1 MPPRLL
7 TPNRTPTPGSVPA
20 IPNVSPSAILAL
32 WETSI
37 AQATGIISRGLACT
51 GGGVKGP
58 GVTLL
63 TLPSAAAHSSTAFF
77 PDVGVSATGYESH
90 ARQARDAGGGGFAVV
105 QLRGESAA
113 ARNEEGA
120 LAAMNAGALLVV
132 LDAPRA
138 WSDHDRLL
146 ITSVAA
152 LLSSTIELHQE
163 LAQHMLVEDELRQLA
178 LRDQLTGV
186 PNSAL
191 FLDRLGHAIER
202 ARRHKEFR
210 FAVLALDLDRF
221 QSINNSLGRA
231 IGDEVLTEIARRLE
245 QCVRGEDMVARSGG
259 DEFAI
264 LLESLSDDS
273 DGGRVAGRMQR
284 SIAAPIETSEG
295 EVYTS
300 ASIGIVLSSSGLD
313 VPGKLMQQ
321 AGIAMSRAKSAGRA
335 RYEMF
340 DSVMHAKA
348 LARLRMETD
357 LRHALERDEFELYYQ
372 PLITLD
378 SGRITELVAL
388 IRWRHPGRGIVPPLE
403 FIPVAEDTGLIVPI
417 GSWVLARACADMRA
431 WQERHPRAVPLSLS
445 VNLSPKQFAQPG
457 FVQFV
462 AETVE
467 ASGLDPHTLR
477 LEITESFAIEDPER
491 TREYLT
497 QLRALGI
504 RIYLDDFGTGYSS
517 LSQLHQLPLDGI
529 KIDRT
534 FVMRMEERPVN
545 RQLVHTVRDLAGNI
559 GVVAVAEGVETRSQ
573 LEALR
578 AIGCES
584 AQGYLFS
591 RPVPVSDI
599 EVMLGADPR
608 W

>member
-1 MPPRLL
+1 MK
-7 TPNRTPTPGSVPA
+7 V
-20 IPNVSPSAILAL
+20 IPDVSPAAIAAL
-32 WETSI
+32 WEASI
-37 AQATGIISRGLACT
+37 LQATGIISRGLACASRGET
-51 GGGVKGP
+51 KGSA
-58 GVTLL
+58 VTLL
-63 TLPSAAAHSSTAFF
+63 TLPSAAAHTAAEFF
-77 PDVGVSATGYESH
+77 SDVGAAAGEYESH
-90 ARQARDAGGGGFAVV
+90 ARQARGAGGGAFAVV
-105 QLRGESAA
+105 PLRGESA
-113 ARNEEGA
+113 REEMDNHA
-120 LAAMNAGALLVV
+120 LATMNVGALLVV
-132 LDAPRA
+132 LDGSRD

-146 ITSVAA
+146 VTSVAA
-152 LLSSTIELHQE
+152 LLATTIELHQE
-163 LAQHMLVEDELRQLA
+163 LAQHLLVEDELRQLV
-178 LRDQLTGV
+178 LRDPLTGV

-191 FLDRLGHAIER
+191 FLDRLEHAIER

-231 IGDEVLTEIARRLE
+231 VGDEVLKEVARRLE

-284 SIAAPIETSEG
+284 AIAAPIETSEG
-295 EVYTS
+295 EVFTS
-300 ASIGIVLSSSGLD
+300 ASIGIVLSSSGLEA
-313 VPGKLMQQ
+313 PGRLLQQ

-340 DSVMHAKA
+340 DGIMHAKA

-372 PLITLD
+372 PLVALD
-378 SGRITELVAL
+378 SGRITELEAL
-388 IRWRHPGRGIVPPLE
+388 IRWRHPRRGIVPPLE

-417 GSWVLARACADMRA
+417 GSWVLAKACADMRR
-431 WQERHPRAVPLSLS
+431 WQDRYPRAEPLSLS

-462 AETVE
+462 AETVA
-467 ASGLDPHTLR
+467 ASGLDPRTLR
-477 LEITESFAIEDPER
+477 LEITESFAIEDPDR

-559 GVVAVAEGVETRSQ
+559 GVAAVAEGVETASQ
-573 LEALR
+573 LQALR

-591 RPVPVSDI
+591 RPVPVADVEALI
-599 EVMLGADPR
+599 ESDPR